1 MDISSVLKFFVP
13 KERKFYGMFNNVADT
28 VVEASSEFIKLINA
42 PTFEERKSVGN
53 DIKSIE
59 KKCDDLTNNIFEEL
73 HKTFI
78 TPFDREDITTL
89 TASLDDIVDLIYSAA
104 GKFEYYHC
112 DKVSPF
118 MKDMIDQIYQGTLQI
133 QIAVAGLEKMNKNP
147 KVMNACKQINKI
159 ESRVDILY
167 HEGLSDLFETEKN
180 PIELIKQKEILQ
192 NLEKI
197 ANKIEDISDIVK
209 TINIKYA

>member
-1 MDISSVLKFFVP
+1 LKNCT
-13 KERKFYGMFNNVADT
+13 RL
-28 VVEASSEFIKLINA
+28 SLQ
-42 PTFEERKSVGN
+42 
-53 DIKSIE
+53 
-59 KKCDDLTNNIFEEL
+59 
-73 HKTFI
+73 
-78 TPFDREDITTL
+78 PFDREDITTL

>member
-1 MDISSVLKFFVP
+1 MDISSILKFFVP
-13 KERKFYGMFNNVADT
+13 KERKFYGMFNNVAET
-28 VVEASSEFIKLINA
+28 VVDASSEFIKLINA
-42 PTFEERKSVGN
+42 PTFEERKSHGLV
-53 DIKSIE
+53 IKSIE

-112 DKVSPF
+112 ENISSS
-118 MKDMIDQIYQGTLQI
+118 MKEMVDQINKGTLQI
-133 QIAVAGLEKMNKNP
+133 QIAVEGLEKMNKNP
-147 KVMNACKQINKI
+147 KVMNACKQINKV
-159 ESRVDILY
+159 ESRVDVLY
-167 HEGLSDLFETEKN
+167 HEGLSDLFETETN